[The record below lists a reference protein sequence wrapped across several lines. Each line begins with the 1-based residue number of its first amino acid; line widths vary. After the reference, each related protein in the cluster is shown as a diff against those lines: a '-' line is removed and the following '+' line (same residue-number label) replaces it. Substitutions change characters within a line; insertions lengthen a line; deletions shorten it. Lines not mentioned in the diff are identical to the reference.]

1 MNETVAGNAM
11 HGHPKLIT
19 PLVDK
24 APGGSLLKSV
34 ELQLRP
40 VLEAWVNDMPL
51 VLQRCHGI
59 REYTTGGYL
68 KRHVDWPL
76 SHVVAVIIN
85 LSQVR
90 HRWCFFPL
98 FILSPEHLP
107 RQARDEH
114 TRQNSDKRDTVLLS
128 ECG

>member
-90 HRWCFFPL
+90 QTPL
-98 FILSPEHLP
+98 VLFSTFYTKP
-107 RQARDEH
+107 RTFAKTGSGR
-114 TRQNSDKRDTVLLS
+114 TY
-128 ECG
+128 